1 LARVFARSVG
11 AHHPGGDF
19 GFCVN
24 FLTLRVGDDLLDG
37 VKEDFRNPF
46 IFSRSPPSFDDGQ
59 FAFVLVV
66 GSLRRQANG
75 RDGLGELDG
84 RVQRQDGDV
93 VVVLIKDSQKSPL

>member
-1 LARVFARSVG
+1 MARVFARSVG

-24 FLTLRVGDDLLDG
+24 FLTLRVGDDGLDG
-37 VKEDFRNPF
+37 VKEDFRG
-46 IFSRSPPSFDDGQ
+46 ISVLLCSPPTFDDCHL
-59 FAFVLVV
+59 AFVLVV

-75 RDGLGELDG
+75 LDYLGELDG

-93 VVVLIKDSQKSPL
+93 VVVLKHSQKSPL

>member
-1 LARVFARSVG
+1 M
-11 AHHPGGDF
+11 
-19 GFCVN
+19 N

-37 VKEDFRNPF
+37 VKEDRNPF
-46 IFSRSPPSFDDGQ
+46 IFSRSPPSFGYGQ

-93 VVVLIKDSQKSPL
+93 VVFLIIDSQKSPL